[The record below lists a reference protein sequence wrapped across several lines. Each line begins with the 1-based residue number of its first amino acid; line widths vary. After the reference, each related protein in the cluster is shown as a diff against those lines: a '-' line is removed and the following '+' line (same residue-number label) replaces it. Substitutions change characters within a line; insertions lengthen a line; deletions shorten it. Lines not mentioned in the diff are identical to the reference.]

1 MTLALLIAPA
11 ACSCQSQSNARQL
24 DIEISQDTECDVIWV
39 DVKGLTSENNVPLG
53 EGYRVEGTPLGN
65 WDSYFELQ
73 LAGLFPS
80 IGLDVTISVSDGWEI
95 QNGQYFFAIDALNW
109 SAEDLSSDVT
119 FLKANVEANEPGG
132 RKAFG
137 IRESRVKKLSGEP
150 NRGEGCRPNAKEPE
164 PLVENKVSEKSE
176 PADGNPLKAEF
187 HLSEGDVCGFFFIDV
202 FGLDEE
208 VKTNGP
214 SLTTTIDGQTAA
226 GDWIEPDEPKD
237 YDGFFEIN
245 QWPEGL
251 TDGIYSVTAELDDGT
266 NVFTLENNLQLNVC
280 E

>member
-119 FLKANVEANEPGG
+119 FLKANVEAKDSGG

-137 IRESRVKKLSGEP
+137 IRESSVKKLSGEP

-245 QWPEGL
+245 QWPE
-251 TDGIYSVTAELDDGT
+251 V
-266 NVFTLENNLQLNVC
+266 
-280 E
+280 

>member
-119 FLKANVEANEPGG
+119 FLKANVEAKDPGG

-137 IRESRVKKLSGEP
+137 IRESSVKKLSGEP

-164 PLVENKVSEKSE
+164 PLVENKVSEKPE

-187 HLSEGDVCGFFFIDV
+187 HLS
-202 FGLDEE
+202 
-208 VKTNGP
+208 
-214 SLTTTIDGQTAA
+214 
-226 GDWIEPDEPKD
+226 
-237 YDGFFEIN
+237 
-245 QWPEGL
+245 
-251 TDGIYSVTAELDDGT
+251 
-266 NVFTLENNLQLNVC
+266 
-280 E
+280 